1 MEIKIPIRTFLGE
14 NNAYCSLIDC
24 TFNGNKAKF
33 NGNAISDII
42 YEIENNTF
50 FDNNCSH
57 CSFDYIIT
65 SMKQDLDIYSN
76 MFKNTDETVDENP
89 IIYLDQFGNPIYKNL
104 IIKNC
109 QYHSKLPISFK
120 IANFIQTKQ

>member
-50 FDNNCSH
+50 
-57 CSFDYIIT
+57 
-65 SMKQDLDIYSN
+65 
-76 MFKNTDETVDENP
+76 
-89 IIYLDQFGNPIYKNL
+89 L
-104 IIKNC
+104 II
-109 QYHSKLPISFK
+109 
-120 IANFIQTKQ
+120 IAATVHLIILLLL